1 MRDIRL
7 LVSGGRTFDD
17 DRELDRVL
25 SAVHAKF
32 GIAYLIQ
39 GEAPGAD
46 TLAKGWAHSKKIAV
60 SDGDFKA
67 NWDLYGNRAGL
78 RRNQLM
84 LDDGRPDFAVC
95 FPGGDGTADMRRRL
109 VTYGNPF
116 MWAKAH
122 PVIAM
127 GVPVRPIY
135 EWIRM

>member
-1 MRDIRL
+1 MKDIRL

-17 DRELDRVL
+17 AVELDRVL
-25 SAVHAKF
+25 SSIHARW

-46 TLAKGWAHSKKIAV
+46 TLAKGWAHSKRIPV
-60 SDGDFKA
+60 SDEFEA
-67 NWDLYGNRAGL
+67 NWSLLGGNAGRA
-78 RRNQLM
+78 RNQRM
-84 LDDGRPDFAVC
+84 LDEGKPDFAVC
-95 FPGGDGTADMRRRL
+95 FPGGEGTRDMMQRL
-109 VTYGNPF
+109 ISRAPF

-135 EWIRM
+135 QWTLM